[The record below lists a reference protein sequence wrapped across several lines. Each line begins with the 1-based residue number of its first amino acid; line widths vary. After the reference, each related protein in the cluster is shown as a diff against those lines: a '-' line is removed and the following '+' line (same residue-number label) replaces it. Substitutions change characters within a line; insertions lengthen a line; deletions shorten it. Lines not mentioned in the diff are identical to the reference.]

1 MIHNLKGKKMKLSEL
16 NKDQKLIL
24 KGNILA
30 EKSENVSFGELIE
43 ADTLV
48 SDEELEERFG
58 GTHFVTE
65 DFMNY

>member
-1 MIHNLKGKKMKLSEL
+1 MKLSDL
-16 NKDQKLIL
+16 NKDQKSIL

-30 EKSENVSFGELIE
+30 EKSENVSYGELIE

-48 SDEELEERFG
+48 SDDELEERFG
-58 GTHFVTE
+58 GTNFVTE